1 MKLSSSNEIL
11 AESKVLI
18 LYILNNVTR
27 PISENNLLKIVVT
40 CSGMNY
46 FYFQQFLLDLL
57 KDQYIE
63 KCQDDDLIL
72 YIITDSGKKILELT
86 NHILPGILKL
96 KLDTC
101 IKEFKNAINR
111 NEFSIVADFTP
122 EGKDN
127 FFVDCKIVENN
138 KIIFSI
144 RIFAGS
150 REQAKII
157 CDNWK
162 HNAQTLYPQ
171 FLELLRGK

>member
-1 MKLSSSNEIL
+1 MHDKLKL
-11 AESKVLI
+11 
-18 LYILNNVTR
+18 
-27 PISENNLLKIVVT
+27 
-40 CSGMNY
+40 
-46 FYFQQFLLDLL
+46 LLDRINLPKEYYDAFL
-57 KDQYIE
+57 G
-63 KCQDDDLIL
+63 
-72 YIITDSGKKILELT
+72 GK
-86 NHILPGILKL
+86 ILKL

-138 KIIFSI
+138 KTIFSI